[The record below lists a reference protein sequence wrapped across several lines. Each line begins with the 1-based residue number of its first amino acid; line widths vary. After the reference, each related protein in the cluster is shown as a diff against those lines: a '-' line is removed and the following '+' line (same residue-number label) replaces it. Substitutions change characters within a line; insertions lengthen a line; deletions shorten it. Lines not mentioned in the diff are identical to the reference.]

1 MNNNR
6 SFRALTLRPLALAAA
21 LTVLAVGPIRASLA
35 AAANAPANAKALALV
50 LVLEPQT
57 MDLSA
62 DPCTDFFQYANGKWL
77 ASNPVP
83 ADRSRYTAY
92 DEVSERNL
100 AALKAL
106 VEQAEQGK
114 AAVPGGESAMTPA
127 SSAAARLVGNYYKSG
142 MNEAAI
148 EAAGIKPLQGELD
161 RIAALQT
168 RAELPALVAHL
179 HASGISVLF
188 GFGIDQDAKNTLRYI
203 AQLSQGGLGLP
214 DRDYYLKNDAKTRTL
229 RTQYLAHVTR
239 MFALMGASPG
249 TAQKDAATVLA
260 IETRLAKASLSKVAL
275 RDPQQSYHLTTL
287 RGLQKIAPQTDWYA
301 YFNDIGLARPGEFNV
316 GQPAFF
322 TEASRM
328 LATVPL
334 DQWQAYLR
342 WHVINATASDLSQAF
357 VEEDFDFKGRIL
369 AGTTQLQ
376 PRWKRVL
383 TTVDANIGDALG
395 ELYVARFFGPAAK
408 AAALDMV
415 GNIKEAMRETI
426 NDLPWMTTATK
437 TEALKKLD
445 TVVVKIGYPDRWRD
459 YSRLSIDAD
468 GYLANS
474 LRASRFEFRRNLA
487 KLGTAIDRSE
497 WGMTPP
503 TVNAYYN
510 PTMNEMVFPAGIL
523 QPPLFHVDADAAAN
537 YGNTGATIGHEL
549 THAFDDEGRQFD
561 ASGNLKSWWSKAD
574 EAAFIKRV
582 KTIEAQY
589 DEIEPIPGV
598 KINGKLTAG
607 ENIADLGGLKIA
619 LKALQMALKSTPQP
633 LIDGLTPEQRFFVA
647 NAQSFRAN
655 VRPEKLRLQL
665 ATNVHAPEK
674 YRVIAPFANM
684 PEFAAAFACPAGR
697 SPLRPESKRVVI
709 W

>member
-1 MNNNR
+1 
-6 SFRALTLRPLALAAA
+6 
-21 LTVLAVGPIRASLA
+21 
-35 AAANAPANAKALALV
+35 
-50 LVLEPQT
+50 
-57 MDLSA
+57 MDRSA

-114 AAVPGGESAMTPA
+114 ASEPGGVAAPA
-127 SSAAARLVGNYYKSG
+127 LTATAARLVGNYYKSG

-148 EAAGIKPLQGELD
+148 EAAGIQPLQGELD
-161 RIAALQT
+161 RIASLRT
-168 RAELPALVAHL
+168 RAQLPDLLAHL
-179 HASGISVLF
+179 HANGISALF
-188 GFGIDQDAKNTLRYI
+188 GFGVDQDAKNTVRYI
-203 AQLSQGGLGLP
+203 PQLGQGGLGLP
-214 DRDYYLKNDAKTRTL
+214 DRDYYLKNDAKTRTI
-229 RTQYLAHVTR
+229 RSQYLTHMAR
-239 MFALMGASPG
+239 MFSLLGETPAA
-249 TAQKDAATVLA
+249 ARADAATVLA
-260 IETRLAKASLSKVAL
+260 LETRLAKASLSKVAL

-287 RGLQKIAPQTDWYA
+287 KGLQKMAPQTDWQI
-301 YFNDIGLARPGEFNV
+301 YFSGVKLDTPGEFNV
-316 GQPAFF
+316 GQPTFF
-322 TEASRM
+322 AEASRM
-328 LATVPL
+328 LATLPL

-342 WHVINATASDLSQAF
+342 WHLLNATAGELSTAF

-369 AGTTQLQ
+369 AGTKELQ

-383 TTVDANIGDALG
+383 TTVDANIGEALG
-395 ELYVARFFGPAAK
+395 ELYVAKFFGPEAK
-408 AAALDMV
+408 AEALSMV
-415 GNIKEAMRETI
+415 GNIKQAMRETI
-426 NDLPWMTTATK
+426 NDLPWMTAATK

-445 TVVVKIGYPDRWRD
+445 TIVVKIGYPDRWRN
-459 YSRLSIDAD
+459 YSSLTIEAN

-474 LRASRFEFRRNLA
+474 LRASQFEFRRNLA
-487 KLGTAIDRSE
+487 KLGTAIDRGE

-523 QPPLFHVDADAAAN
+523 QPPLFHVDSDAAAN

-574 EAAFIKRV
+574 EAAFLKRV
-582 KTIEAQY
+582 KTIETQY
-589 DEIEPIPGV
+589 DEIEPLPGV
-598 KINGKLTAG
+598 HINGKLTAG

-619 LKALQMALKSTPQP
+619 LKALQMAQKNKPQP
-633 LIDGLTPEQRFFVA
+633 LIDDLTPEQRFFVA

-655 VRPEKLRLQL
+655 IRPEKLRLQL
-665 ATNVHAPEK
+665 ATNPHSPEK
-674 YRVIAPFANM
+674 YRVVAPFANM
-684 PEFAAAFACPAGR
+684 PEFAAAFSCPADR
-697 SPLRPESKRVVI
+697 SPLRPANKRVVI

>member
-1 MNNNR
+1 M
-6 SFRALTLRPLALAAA
+6 RA
-21 LTVLAVGPIRASLA
+21 GLA
-35 AAANAPANAKALALV
+35 AAASGTA

-57 MDLSA
+57 MDMSA

-77 ASNPVP
+77 AANPVP

-114 AAVPGGESAMTPA
+114 TNV
-127 SSAAARLVGNYYKSG
+127 AAARLVGNYYKSG
-142 MNEAAI
+142 MDEAVI
-148 EAAGIKPLQGELD
+148 EAAGIKPLQAELS
-161 RIAALQT
+161 RIGALRN
-168 RAELPALVAHL
+168 RAELPALLAHL
-179 HASGISVLF
+179 HATGISPLF
-188 GFGIDQDAKNTLRYI
+188 GFGIDQDAKNTARYI
-203 AQLSQGGLGLP
+203 PQLGQGGLGLP

-229 RTQYLAHVTR
+229 RGQYLAHVQR
-239 MFALMGASPG
+239 MLVLMGQ
-249 TAQKDAATVLA
+249 TAGSAQRDAATVLA
-260 IETRLAKASLSKVAL
+260 LETRLAKASLSKVAL

-287 RGLQKIAPQTDWYA
+287 KGLQKVAPQADWRG
-301 YFNDIGLARPGEFNV
+301 YFSGIGLETPGEFNV

-322 TEASRM
+322 AEAARM

-342 WHVINATASDLSQAF
+342 WHVINATASDLSQSF
-357 VEEDFDFKGRIL
+357 VDEDFDFKGRIL
-369 AGTTQLQ
+369 AGTKELQ

-383 TTVDANIGDALG
+383 TTVDGNIGEALG
-395 ELYVARFFGPAAK
+395 ELYVAKFFSPAAK
-408 AAALDMV
+408 AEALAMV
-415 GNIKEAMRETI
+415 GNIKQAMRETI
-426 NDLPWMTTATK
+426 DELSWMTTATK

-445 TVVVKIGYPDRWRD
+445 AVVVKIGYPDRWRD
-459 YSRLSIDAD
+459 YSSLKIEPT
-468 GYLANS
+468 GYLENS
-474 LRASRFEFRRNLA
+474 LRAAQFEFRRNLA
-487 KLGTAIDRSE
+487 KLGTAIDRGE
-497 WGMTPP
+497 WGMTPS

-574 EAAFIKRV
+574 EAAFLKRA

-589 DEIEPIPGV
+589 DEIEPVPGV

-619 LKALQMALKSTPQP
+619 LRALQMAQKSKPQP
-633 LIDGLTPEQRFFVA
+633 VIDGLTPEQRFFVA

-655 VRPEKLRLQL
+655 IRPEKLRLQL
-665 ATNVHAPEK
+665 ATDPHAPER
-674 YRVIAPFANM
+674 YRVLAPFANM
-684 PEFAAAFACPAGR
+684 PEFAAAFACPAER